1 MVRVIVITFIAT
13 LVAGMPVAFVLGI
26 SAAVALAVWG
36 RTPMLVIAQRMF
48 TGIDQFPLMAIPFF
62 ILAGEMMNTGGIT
75 RGLLRFSDALVGH
88 IRGGLAQVNIVASM
102 LFAGITGAAVA
113 DTSALGSILIPA
125 MIEEGYDVDF
135 SAAVTAASSVVGPII
150 PPSIPAV
157 IYAVTA
163 GISIG
168 GLFLAG
174 FAPGILFG
182 LGMMLV
188 AYFISKKRGYPRRET
203 PITLR
208 QFLDTFKRAVLA
220 LVMPLIILGGVLSG
234 VFTPTEAAAI
244 AVAYGLVV
252 GLFITREL
260 KLKDLP
266 GIMIRAGLTTSMIL
280 LVVACASILSWVLST
295 QKIPAQIAAFF
306 LSLTTNPLLMLFI
319 VNIFLLMVGCVMD
332 TSAAIIILVP
342 ILAPMMESLGIH
354 PLHFGCIMVV
364 NLCIGLATPPV
375 GLCLFVACGISKIG
389 LEDITREIWPFIAVE
404 ILVLFII
411 TYFPAIPMFLPK
423 MMGLY

>member
-1 MVRVIVITFIAT
+1 MVKVIVVSFIAT
-13 LVAGMPVAFVLGI
+13 LVAGMPIAFVLGVT
-26 SAAVALAVWG
+26 AAVALQFWG
-36 RTPMLVIAQRMF
+36 RVPMVVIAQRMF

-88 IRGGLAQVNIVASM
+88 ITGGLAHVNIVASVF
-102 LFAGITGAAVA
+102 FAGITGSAVA

-125 MIEEGYDVDF
+125 MVEEGYDVDF
-135 SAAVTAASSVVGPII
+135 SAAVTAASSVIGPII

-168 GLFLAG
+168 GLFLSG
-174 FAPGILFG
+174 FAPGVLFG
-182 LGMMLV
+182 VGMMIV

-203 PITLR
+203 PITFM
-208 QFLDTFKRAVLA
+208 QFLDTLKRALLA
-220 LVMPLIILGGVLSG
+220 LVMPMIILGGVLTG
-234 VFTPTEAAAI
+234 IFTPTEAAAV
-244 AVAYGLVV
+244 AVAYGLFV
-252 GLFITREL
+252 GLFVTQEL
-260 KLKDLP
+260 KLEHLP
-266 GIMIRAGLTTSMIL
+266 GIMVRAGLTTSMIL

-295 QKIPAQIAAFF
+295 QKIPTQIAAFF
-306 LSLTTNPLLMLFI
+306 LSLTTNPLVMLFI
-319 VNIFLLMVGCVMD
+319 VNIFLLFVGCVMD
-332 TSAAIIILVP
+332 TSAAIIILTP

-375 GLCLFVACGISKIG
+375 GLCLFVACGISRIS
-389 LEDITREIWPFIAVE
+389 LEDITREIWPFVAVE
-404 ILVLFII
+404 ILVLSII
-411 TYFPAIPMFLPK
+411 TYFPAVPMFLPK
-423 MMGLY
+423 VMGFY